1 MFRLNLLRIGFAL
14 FLTVLCSTTLR
25 AQMDGNK
32 LLSECTVTIRQMD
45 TGVSPDSANQ
55 IDDVHCLGFIEG
67 VLEGLVVGESA
78 GDENHTATKKRYVCI
93 PDGASLGQNVRVVV
107 KWMKEHPKDLHR
119 RAALLIYVALL
130 EAYPCPS
137 S

>member
-1 MFRLNLLRIGFAL
+1 MSYLTLLRVGLAL
-14 FLTVLCSTTLR
+14 FLSVLCSSTLR

-32 LLSECTVTIRQMD
+32 LLSECTVTIRHMD

-67 VLEGLVVGESA
+67 VLEGLVVGEH
-78 GDENHTATKKRYVCI
+78 ENPTATKKPYVCI